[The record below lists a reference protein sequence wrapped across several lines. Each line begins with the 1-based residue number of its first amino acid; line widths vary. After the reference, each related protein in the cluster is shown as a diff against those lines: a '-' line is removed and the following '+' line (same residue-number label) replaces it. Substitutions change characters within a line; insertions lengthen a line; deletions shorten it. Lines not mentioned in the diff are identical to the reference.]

1 MRPSALGLWACVAA
15 MAAQAWAMQNKP
27 AAEQHKAQAASAY
40 KAPLITEKL
49 RLSDF
54 AGMEP

>member
-1 MRPSALGLWACVAA
+1 VAA